1 MSSKEFDYIVVGAGT
16 AGCLLANRLSAD
28 KNNKVLLVEAGGRD
42 NYHWI
47 HIPIGYLY
55 CIGNP
60 RTDWLFNT
68 EPDPGLNNR
77 SIKYPR
83 GKVLGGCSSINGMIY
98 MRGQARDYDT
108 WAELTG
114 DDCWSWDNCLP
125 DFIAHEDHYRFD
137 ASAAVEVSEH
147 FRRLHGAGGEWR
159 VDRQRTRW
167 EILDAF
173 VAAAQQAGIP
183 ATDDF
188 NSGDNHG
195 VAYFELNQK
204 DGWRWNT
211 SKAFL
216 RPVLSRPNLTLIH
229 GAAVNKLQ
237 IDRLADGSLSCSGVE
252 LRQGGSKQQF
262 TARKEVILSAGSI
275 GSVQI
280 LQLSGVGPAELLRQH
295 GIDVLADL
303 PGVGANLQDHLQ
315 IRPVYKIKGATTLNT
330 STSSLLDKAR
340 IGLQYL
346 CGRRGPMSSAP
357 SQLGAFARSNPDR
370 PYANLQY
377 HVQPLSLDA
386 FGEPLHTFDAF
397 TASVC
402 DLNPTSRGSVAIQS
416 PDSSVAP
423 KLNFNYLST
432 DEDRQVAAE
441 ALELTRRIVQQPALQ
456 AYAPEE
462 YAPGSQFNSMEE
474 LARRAGDISTTIF
487 HPAGTLKMGPCSGA
501 QADPMAVVDSRL
513 RLRSV
518 GQLRVVDC
526 SVMPTLVSGNTCSP
540 TLMIAEKAARWI
552 QDQGKP

>member
-195 VAYFELNQK
+195 VAYFRAQ
-204 DGWRWNT
+204 
-211 SKAFL
+211 SK
-216 RPVLSRPNLTLIH
+216 R
-229 GAAVNKLQ
+229 
-237 IDRLADGSLSCSGVE
+237 RLALEYQQSL
-252 LRQGGSKQQF
+252 F
-262 TARKEVILSAGSI
+262 TTSI
-275 GSVQI
+275 VAAKFD
-280 LQLSGVGPAELLRQH
+280 PH
-295 GIDVLADL
+295 
-303 PGVGANLQDHLQ
+303 P
-315 IRPVYKIKGATTLNT
+315 
-330 STSSLLDKAR
+330 
-340 IGLQYL
+340 
-346 CGRRGPMSSAP
+346 RRGSEQTA
-357 SQLGAFARSNPDR
+357 DR
-370 PYANLQY
+370 PTCRWQPQLQ
-377 HVQPLSLDA
+377 
-386 FGEPLHTFDAF
+386 
-397 TASVC
+397 
-402 DLNPTSRGSVAIQS
+402 R
-416 PDSSVAP
+416 
-423 KLNFNYLST
+423 
-432 DEDRQVAAE
+432 
-441 ALELTRRIVQQPALQ
+441 RRIAPRRQQ
-456 AYAPEE
+456 AP
-462 YAPGSQFNSMEE
+462 
-474 LARRAGDISTTIF
+474 I
-487 HPAGTLKMGPCSGA
+487 
-501 QADPMAVVDSRL
+501 
-513 RLRSV
+513 
-518 GQLRVVDC
+518 
-526 SVMPTLVSGNTCSP
+526 
-540 TLMIAEKAARWI
+540 
-552 QDQGKP
+552 

>member
-1 MSSKEFDYIVVGAGT
+1 M
-16 AGCLLANRLSAD
+16 
-28 KNNKVLLVEAGGRD
+28 
-42 NYHWI
+42 
-47 HIPIGYLY
+47 
-55 CIGNP
+55 
-60 RTDWLFNT
+60 
-68 EPDPGLNNR
+68 
-77 SIKYPR
+77 
-83 GKVLGGCSSINGMIY
+83 
-98 MRGQARDYDT
+98 
-108 WAELTG
+108 
-114 DDCWSWDNCLP
+114 
-125 DFIAHEDHYRFD
+125 
-137 ASAAVEVSEH
+137 
-147 FRRLHGAGGEWR
+147 
-159 VDRQRTRW
+159 
-167 EILDAF
+167 
-173 VAAAQQAGIP
+173 
-183 ATDDF
+183 
-188 NSGDNHG
+188 
-195 VAYFELNQK
+195 
-204 DGWRWNT
+204 
-211 SKAFL
+211 
-216 RPVLSRPNLTLIH
+216 
-229 GAAVNKLQ
+229 
-237 IDRLADGSLSCSGVE
+237 
-252 LRQGGSKQQF
+252 
-262 TARKEVILSAGSI
+262 LSAGSI

-280 LQLSGVGPAELLRQH
+280 LQLSGVGPADLLRQH

-416 PDSSVAP
+416 PDSAVAP

-474 LARRAGDISTTIF
+474 LVRRAGDISTTIF
-487 HPAGTLKMGPCSGA
+487 HPAGTLKMGPCYGA
-501 QADPMAVVDSRL
+501 QADPMAVVDSHL

-518 GQLRVVDC
+518 AQLRVVDC